1 MTASPERCI
10 LNAAMPRHH
19 YSDIFLRGWGTIAAF
34 AILGLVLALILSF
47 LQPLRYS
54 STVRLLIIQDVGNLD
69 AYTASRS
76 VEQVANNLATII
88 YTTSFFDEVM
98 KAGFDIDESVFPTQ
112 EYDKRQ
118 AWQKMVTASVARGT
132 GLLTISV
139 YHQDVKQAEQIVNA
153 ISYVLTQEGSS
164 YISTGGT
171 VTVKVVDTPLD
182 SRWPAKP
189 NIPAN
194 AFSGLVLGGLAGI
207 AYLLLQAERLKR
219 RHQLVDE
226 EMAP

>member
-1 MTASPERCI
+1 MA
-10 LNAAMPRHH
+10 RHH
-19 YSDIFLRGWGTIAAF
+19 YSDIFLRGWGTIVAF
-34 AILGLVLALILSF
+34 AVLGLVLALILSF

-76 VEQVANNLATII
+76 VEQVANNLATIV
-88 YTTSFFDEVM
+88 YTTSFFNEVM
-98 KAGFDIDESVFPTQ
+98 SAGFDIDESVFPTQ
-112 EYDKRQ
+112 EYNKRQ
-118 AWQKMVTASVARGT
+118 TWEKMVSTSVERGT
-132 GLLTISV
+132 GLLTVTV

-153 ISYVLTQEGSS
+153 ISYVLTQQASS
-164 YISTGGT
+164 YISTGGS
-171 VTVKVVDTPLD
+171 VTVKVVDTALD

-194 AFSGLVLGGLAGI
+194 AFSGLVLGGLAGV
-207 AYLLLQAERLKR
+207 AFLLLQAERLRR

-226 EMAP
+226 DMAP